1 MNFPLKRTDFALDI
15 GTKHVRVFEAN
26 KGVVLDAPIEDL
38 VDEAT
43 FRDRGERLA
52 AVCHAAFVRVGAR
65 RRFVSRIKRVLLSVP
80 SGIGEVEKRAYEDAA
95 RGAGASVVFLVESPM
110 AAAIGAGCEVS
121 NATATT
127 VIDIGVSHIQAV
139 VISLAGIVAVRE
151 TARTE
156 NVSPDRLA
164 DLVRTV
170 ISDCLAKGCYN
181 LVDDIARYGIVLT
194 GGGAQ
199 TPGIAD
205 ALQTALNLPVHI
217 ADDPQLAVIE
227 GAGVVL
233 GQLDGLRRSRA
244 KTPTNWTGLLIFVLI
259 IAVVSNS
266 LGKLIKGVIG
276 LFTR

>member
-15 GTKHVRVFEAN
+15 GSKHVRVFEAE
-26 KGVVLDAPIEDL
+26 KGVVLDASIEDL

-52 AVCHAAFVRVGAR
+52 AVCRAAFVRVGAR

-121 NATATT
+121 NAKATT

-151 TARTE
+151 TACTE

-181 LVDDIARYGIVLT
+181 LVDDIARCGIVLT

-199 TPGIAD
+199 TPGITD

-259 IAVVSNS
+259 IAIVSNS

>member
-26 KGVVLDAPIEDL
+26 KGVVLDASIEDL

-43 FRDRGERLA
+43 FRDCGERLA
-52 AVCHAAFVRVGAR
+52 AVCRAAFVRVGAR

-121 NATATT
+121 NAKATT

>member
-52 AVCHAAFVRVGAR
+52 AVCRAAFVRVGAR

-121 NATATT
+121 NAKATT
-127 VIDIGVSHIQAV
+127 VIDIGASHIQAV

-181 LVDDIARYGIVLT
+181 LVDDIARYGIVLA

-205 ALQTALNLPVHI
+205 ALQTALNLPVQI
-217 ADDPQLAVIE
+217 ADDPQLAVIK

-244 KTPTNWTGLLIFVLI
+244 KTRP
-259 IAVVSNS
+259 
-266 LGKLIKGVIG
+266 IG
-276 LFTR
+276 RGY

>member
-1 MNFPLKRTDFALDI
+1 MNFFFKRTDFALDI
-15 GTKHVRVFEAN
+15 GSKHVRVFEAD
-26 KGVVLDAPIEDL
+26 KGVVLDASIEDL

-43 FRDRGERLA
+43 FRDCGERLA
-52 AVCHAAFVRVGAR
+52 AVCRAAFVRVGAR

-121 NATATT
+121 NAKATT

-259 IAVVSNS
+259 IAIVSNS

-276 LFTR
+276 LCTR

>member
-80 SGIGEVEKRAYEDAA
+80 SGIGEVEKRTYEDAA

-121 NATATT
+121 NAKATT
-127 VIDIGVSHIQAV
+127 VIDIGASHIQAV

-244 KTPTNWTGLLIFVLI
+244 KTRP
-259 IAVVSNS
+259 
-266 LGKLIKGVIG
+266 IG
-276 LFTR
+276 RGY

>member
-1 MNFPLKRTDFALDI
+1 MNFPLKCTDFALDI

-121 NATATT
+121 NAKATT
-127 VIDIGVSHIQAV
+127 VVDIGASHIQAV

-181 LVDDIARYGIVLT
+181 LVDDIARCGIVLT

-199 TPGIAD
+199 TPGITD
-205 ALQTALNLPVHI
+205 ALQTALNLPVRI
-217 ADDPQLAVIE
+217 ADDPQLAVIK

-259 IAVVSNS
+259 IAIVSNS

>member
-26 KGVVLDAPIEDL
+26 KGVVLDAPIVDL

-43 FRDRGERLA
+43 VRDRGERLA

>member
-1 MNFPLKRTDFALDI
+1 MGMNFFFKRTDFALDI
-15 GTKHVRVFEAN
+15 GSKHVRVFEAD
-26 KGVVLDAPIEDL
+26 KGVVLDASIEDL

-121 NATATT
+121 NAKATT
-127 VIDIGVSHIQAV
+127 VIDIGASHIQAV

-205 ALQTALNLPVHI
+205 ALQTALNLPVQI

-244 KTPTNWTGLLIFVLI
+244 KTRP
-259 IAVVSNS
+259 
-266 LGKLIKGVIG
+266 IG
-276 LFTR
+276 RGY